1 MAIRTLV
8 YAVVKDKT
16 NMTYVLEESWDF
28 SEYWAEVSE
37 GLTKE
42 ELKAYKIV
50 GGYLSDLLLL
60 EDFSQIME

>member
-8 YAVVKDKT
+8 YAVIKDKT
-16 NMTYVLEESWDF
+16 NMTAVLEESWDF
-28 SEYWAEVSE
+28 SEYWAWVSE

-50 GGYLSDLLLL
+50 GGYLSDFLLL

>member
-1 MAIRTLV
+1 MAIRTIV